1 MKRNR
6 LSNWREDLR
15 EIVDVEPKTDKKS
28 ERKIDT
34 KKVQNKVVINPAMTE
49 AFEKIG
55 ATILEMEE
63 VDEET
68 LEEKLSKEEL
78 EKMQDEK
85 DKKEGRV
92 PGRIKEDLA
101 ASQMK
106 RAKKEG
112 EIARIDMKIAKE
124 RKKLG
129 KEVQTQPVQEKIDLK
144 KADMGEVI
152 TDFRKSDAPQ
162 FKGKSDK
169 KIQKMAIAAKLEAER
184 GPQNEGLS
192 IDDQMRISRD
202 YNRKSPEEKKA
213 MNQKALGTIKK
224 VKREKDTRTD
234 AQKMTDATGPRPGS
248 RYRGD

>member
-34 KKVQNKVVINPAMTE
+34 KEVKNKVVINPAMTE
-49 AFEKIG
+49 AFEQIG

>member
-6 LSNWREDLR
+6 LSDWREDLR

-55 ATILEMEE
+55 GTILEMEE

-129 KEVQTQPVQEKIDLK
+129 KEAQTQPVQEKIDLK

>member
-1 MKRNR
+1 MKRNK
-6 LSNWREDLR
+6 LSDWREDLR
-15 EIVDVEPKTDKKS
+15 EIVDVEPKTDKRS

-34 KKVQNKVVINPAMTE
+34 KEVKNKVVINPAMTE
-49 AFEKIG
+49 AFEQIG

-169 KIQKMAIAAKLEAER
+169 KIQKMAIAAKLEADR

-202 YNRKSPEEKKA
+202 YNRKSPEERKELNKKA
-213 MNQKALGTIKK
+213 MGRIKK
-224 VKREKDTRTD
+224 MAVKKDTRTD

>member
-6 LSNWREDLR
+6 LSDWREDLR

-129 KEVQTQPVQEKIDLK
+129 KEAQTQPVQEKIDLK

>member
-6 LSNWREDLR
+6 LSDWREDLR

-34 KKVQNKVVINPAMTE
+34 KEVNNKVVVNPAMTE
-49 AFEKIG
+49 AFEQIG

-68 LEEKLSKEEL
+68 LKEKLSKEEM

-92 PGRIKEDLA
+92 PGRIKEDL
-101 ASQMK
+101 
-106 RAKKEG
+106 
-112 EIARIDMKIAKE
+112 
-124 RKKLG
+124 
-129 KEVQTQPVQEKIDLK
+129 VQEKIDLK

-202 YNRKSPEEKKA
+202 YNRKSPEERKELNKKA
-213 MNQKALGTIKK
+213 MGRIKK
-224 VKREKDTRTD
+224 MAVKKDTRTD